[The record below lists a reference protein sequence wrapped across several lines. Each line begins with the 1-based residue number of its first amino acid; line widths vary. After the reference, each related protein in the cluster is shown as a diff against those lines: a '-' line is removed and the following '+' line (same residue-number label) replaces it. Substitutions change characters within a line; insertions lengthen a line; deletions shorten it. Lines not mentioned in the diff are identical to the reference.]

1 MSAPSVT
8 DVPEEIRATKTG
20 GGGASPL
27 PRLRAFLGS
36 SLLGVQAR
44 SGSPVRDVPQP
55 TSGGAMQVDVP
66 SSCGTKFPCDAPYS
80 GRACAGFLEDARSE
94 VTDALPSAIVDASR
108 GADMAQSIASVDAET
123 RNFDVATGF
132 GSLSDRPA
140 PLGVPSDRS
149 ERSVSALGS
158 CMLDV
163 STKTD
168 HQQSVSHTSITT
180 TKQDHFKPDQFSGL
194 AEQSVP
200 AGPDHAG
207 PLACF

>member
-1 MSAPSVT
+1 MSAMSVT
-8 DVPEEIRATKTG
+8 DVPEEILATKAG
-20 GGGASPL
+20 GRGASPL

-94 VTDALPSAIVDASR
+94 VTDAHPSAIVDASR
-108 GADMAQSIASVDAET
+108 GAGMAQSIASADAET

-149 ERSVSALGS
+149 ERSVSSQSLNMS
-158 CMLDV
+158 DV
-163 STKTD
+163 S
-168 HQQSVSHTSITT
+168 SPVSYTHLTLPTT
-180 TKQDHFKPDQFSGL
+180 PY
-194 AEQSVP
+194 V
-200 AGPDHAG
+200 
-207 PLACF
+207 